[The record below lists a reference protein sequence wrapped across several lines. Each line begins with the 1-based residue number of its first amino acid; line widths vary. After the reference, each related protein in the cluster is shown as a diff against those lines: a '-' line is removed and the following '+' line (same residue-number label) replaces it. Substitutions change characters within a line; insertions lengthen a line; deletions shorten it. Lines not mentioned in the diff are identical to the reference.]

1 MRLIDTIKE
10 IPERVEQ
17 LVGNF
22 DCLAQEIVQYI
33 RQFSFYPDEI
43 VFVASGSSYN
53 AAFAVKHFA
62 EKSLGI
68 RITLS
73 YPNDFLYQRTI
84 LNDKALYVFIS
95 QTGRTAAVEECI
107 RFVLSKELM
116 NLSMTADDTSR
127 IAKLADFHFNI
138 GCGEEQYL
146 FRTKGYTC
154 TVVSCI
160 LLCMA
165 VAKAAGLRA
174 EKELCQYLADLKA
187 LPRSLSGIICAAEN
201 WAAKNIAV
209 IDKKKCLIV
218 SGEGDLWP
226 IAQEAAIKFMEML
239 PIMSDSYEIEEL
251 IHGPQNAFHSEILFI
266 FLYNKD
272 CDSLR
277 ALKIHEF
284 IKNEIG
290 DSILISNEKGAD
302 MDLPLQLESRYF
314 YFLELAT
321 ACQVLAY
328 YFSDFKGRDL
338 SKRIHSQIDNYIQKQ
353 L

>member
-1 MRLIDTIKE
+1 M
-10 IPERVEQ
+10 
-17 LVGNF
+17 
-22 DCLAQEIVQYI
+22 
-33 RQFSFYPDEI
+33 
-43 VFVASGSSYN
+43 
-53 AAFAVKHFA
+53 
-62 EKSLGI
+62 
-68 RITLS
+68 
-73 YPNDFLYQRTI
+73 
-84 LNDKALYVFIS
+84 
-95 QTGRTAAVEECI
+95 
-107 RFVLSKELM
+107 
-116 NLSMTADDTSR
+116 
-127 IAKLADFHFNI
+127 
-138 GCGEEQYL
+138 
-146 FRTKGYTC
+146 
-154 TVVSCI
+154 
-160 LLCMA
+160 
-165 VAKAAGLRA
+165 
-174 EKELCQYLADLKA
+174 KA
-187 LPRSLSGIICAAEN
+187 LPRSLSGIICAAED
-201 WAAKNIAV
+201 WSAKNTAV

-272 CDSLR
+272 CDSLKT
-277 ALKIHEF
+277 LKIHEF

-302 MDLPLQLESRYF
+302 MDLPLQLKCRYF

>member
-73 YPNDFLYQRTI
+73 YPNDFLYQ
-84 LNDKALYVFIS
+84 S
-95 QTGRTAAVEECI
+95 GRTAAVEKCI
-107 RFVLSKELM
+107 RFVLSKGLM
-116 NLSMTADDTSR
+116 NLSMTADDTSL

-138 GCGEEQYL
+138 GCEEEQYL

-187 LPRSLSGIICAAEN
+187 LPQSLSGIICAAED
-201 WAAKNIAV
+201 WSAKNTAV

-302 MDLPLQLESRYF
+302 MDLSLQLESRYF
-314 YFLELAT
+314 YFLELAA

-353 L
+353 I